1 MEQSIF
7 PLPAVAERLNKMVEA
22 RLHSDAYD
30 KSQRAVIVKLQDEL
44 AGSRANPYY
53 LVIDPKTD
61 RILARQPRGTPHDEQ
76 EFIDFLDQALSA
88 AGNK

>member
-7 PLPAVAERLNKMVEA
+7 PMPAVAERLSKTVEA

-30 KSQRAVIVKLQDEL
+30 RAQRDGIVKLQDEM

-53 LVIDPKTD
+53 LLIDPKTN
-61 RILARQPRGTPHDEQ
+61 RILARQPRGTPHDVQ
-76 EFIDFLDQALSA
+76 EFIDFLDAGLRA
-88 AGNK
+88 AAE